1 MTERSHY
8 ISSQRALLT
17 IREALAALLT
27 YDAGLLPADRKINT
41 AGSLPGQ
48 TLSRIHHDSRQQPEV
63 VSAVP
68 DLVHLPRGDG
78 GPLLV
83 LPESVQLCVEEAK
96 TKEEAGVLGGR
107 EIKTRL
113 VKVLRLPKKKEKK
126 KTWLQVFSTEQRPAR
141 RLLSRW
147 RSVWLIVHKLQRAA
161 EVEFFF
167 FFFFFSY
174 QRCEFSVV

>member
-1 MTERSHY
+1 M
-8 ISSQRALLT
+8 
-17 IREALAALLT
+17 T

-78 GPLLV
+78 GPFLV

-96 TKEEAGVLGGR
+96 TKEGRRDKTEAG
-107 EIKTRL
+107 
-113 VKVLRLPKKKEKK
+113 
-126 KTWLQVFSTEQRPAR
+126 QSA
-141 RLLSRW
+141 
-147 RSVWLIVHKLQRAA
+147 
-161 EVEFFF
+161 
-167 FFFFFSY
+167 
-174 QRCEFSVV
+174 

>member
-113 VKVLRLPKKKEKK
+113 VKVLRLPKKRRKK
-126 KTWLQVFSTEQRPAR
+126 KPGCRCFPQNKGLLAVCCQDGDQSGSSCTSSSEQQRWNFSF
-141 RLLSRW
+141 L
-147 RSVWLIVHKLQRAA
+147 
-161 EVEFFF
+161 
-167 FFFFFSY
+167 FFFSY